1 MTPIHYTIIAVR
13 PEAHLYR
20 VTCTVDDPD
29 PSGQQFALPAWVPGS
44 YMIRDFAR
52 HVVAIR
58 AASRNRTV
66 ALEKLDKHTWRA
78 QPVDGSLTVSFDVY
92 AWDLS
97 VRGAHLDTTHGF
109 FNGACVFL
117 RVLGQESAPCEL
129 EILRPM
135 GARYRNWRV
144 ATAMP
149 RKGAKPYGFG
159 AYVASD
165 YDELI
170 DHPVELGEFTRASFR
185 AGGVPHDIVISAR
198 HAADTRRLQRD
209 LKRLCEHHI
218 RFFGEPAP
226 MKRYVF
232 LVTAV
237 GEGYGGLEHR
247 ASTALLC
254 SREDLP
260 REGEIDVSER
270 YRTFLGL
277 VSHEY
282 FHAWNVKRIKPA
294 AFIPYDLEREN
305 YTTLLWAFEGITSYY
320 DDLALVRCG
329 LIERRDYLE
338 LLGRS
343 ITAYLRTP
351 GRTVQSVAESSFDAW
366 IKYYRQ
372 DENSPNAGV
381 SYYVKGSLVALCL
394 DLLIRGRTRGKRSL
408 DDVMRALWRRHGLTG
423 VGLEE
428 DGIERLAEEA
438 SGLKLEHTFDD
449 WLRSTRE
456 LPLKALLATQ
466 GVEMELRPAES
477 AQDKGGRPASSKK
490 TAGLAMLGI
499 RARAQGDDSAVT
511 HVLEGG
517 AAQEAGIAAGD
528 LIVAVDGLRPGQA
541 GLDAALAKRRAGERV
556 GIHAFRRDELLSFEA
571 RLRRADADTCA
582 LTESAGARARLLGR
596 WLRPDARQTRS
607 RRKIRG

>member
-1 MTPIHYTIIAVR
+1 MTPPIRYTILPER

-20 VTCTVDDPD
+20 VTCTVAEPD
-29 PSGQQFALPAWVPGS
+29 SAGQRFALPAWIHGS
-44 YMIRDFAR
+44 YMIREFAR
-52 HVVAIR
+52 HLISIRAESRGRAVAI
-58 AASRNRTV
+58 
-66 ALEKLDKHTWRA
+66 EKLDKHTWRA
-78 QPVDGSLTVSFDVY
+78 EPVAGPLAVSCEVY

-97 VRGAHLDTTHGF
+97 VRGAHLDTRHAF

-117 RVLGQESAPCEL
+117 RVLGQEAAPCEL
-129 EILRPM
+129 EIARPR
-135 GARYRNWRV
+135 GPRYRNWRV

-149 RKGAKPYGFG
+149 RRSAGPFGFG
-159 AYVASD
+159 GYVTAD

-170 DHPVELGEFTRASFR
+170 DHPVEMGEFALASFR
-185 AGGVPHDIVISAR
+185 AGGVPHDIVITGR

-209 LKRLCEHHI
+209 LKRLCEEHI

-226 MKRYVF
+226 MKRFVF

-254 SREDLP
+254 SRDDLP
-260 REGEIDVSER
+260 REGETEVTER

-277 VSHEY
+277 ASHEY
-282 FHAWNVKRIKPA
+282 FHTWNVKRIKPA
-294 AFIPYDLEREN
+294 AFAPYDLDHEN
-305 YTTLLWAFEGITSYY
+305 YTTLLWAFEGVTSYY

-329 LIERRDYLE
+329 LIEKKDYLE

-343 ITAYLRTP
+343 ITTHLRTP
-351 GRTVQSVAESSFDAW
+351 GRAIQSVAESSFDAW

-372 DENSPNAGV
+372 DENSPNAAV

-394 DLLIRGRTRGKRSL
+394 DLFIREKTRGRKSL
-408 DDVMRALWRRHGLTG
+408 DDIMRALWRRHGLTG
-423 VGLEE
+423 AGVEE
-428 DGIERLAEEA
+428 DGIERFAEEA
-438 SGLKLEHTFDD
+438 TGLELERHFDD

-456 LPLKALLATQ
+456 LPLKALLAAQ

-477 AQDKGGRPASSKK
+477 AQDKGGKPARSKSA
-490 TAGLAMLGI
+490 AGLTMLGV
-499 RARAQGDDSAVT
+499 RARVQGDGTAVT

-528 LIVAVDGLRPGQA
+528 LIVALDGLRPGQT
-541 GLDAALAKRRAGERV
+541 GLDAALATRRAGERV
-556 GIHAFRRDELLSFEA
+556 GIHAFRRDELMTFEA
-571 RLRRADADTCA
+571 QLKRADADTCV
-582 LTESAGARARLLGR
+582 LTESAGARRRLLER
-596 WLRPDARQTRS
+596 WLRP
-607 RRKIRG
+607 RRG

>member
-1 MTPIHYTIIAVR
+1 MTSPIRYTILPAR

-20 VTCTVDDPD
+20 VTCTVAQPD
-29 PSGQQFALPAWVPGS
+29 SAGQRFALPAWVPGS

-52 HVVAIR
+52 HIVSIR
-58 AASRNRTV
+58 AASRGR
-66 ALEKLDKHTWRA
+66 AIAIEKLDKHTWRA
-78 QPVDGSLTVSFDVY
+78 EPAAGPLAVNCEVY

-97 VRGAHLDTTHGF
+97 VRGAHLDTRHAF

-117 RVLGQESAPCEL
+117 RVLGREAAPCEL
-129 EILRPM
+129 EIVRPR

-144 ATAMP
+144 ATAMA

-170 DHPVELGEFTRASFR
+170 DHPVEMGEFTRSSFH
-185 AGGVPHDIVISAR
+185 AGGVPHDIVITGR
-198 HAADTRRLQRD
+198 HAADMRRLQRD
-209 LKRLCEHHI
+209 LKRLCEHHM

-232 LVTAV
+232 LVIAV

-260 REGEIDVSER
+260 REGDIEVSER

-277 VSHEY
+277 ASHEY
-282 FHAWNVKRIKPA
+282 FHTWNVKRIKPA
-294 AFIPYDLEREN
+294 AFVPYDLDREN

-329 LIERRDYLE
+329 LIEKKDYLE

-343 ITAYLRTP
+343 ITTHLRTP
-351 GRTVQSVAESSFDAW
+351 GRARQSLAESSFDAW

-394 DLLIRGRTRGKRSL
+394 DLLVRDKTRGRKSL
-408 DDVMRALWRRHGLTG
+408 DDVMRVLWRRHGLTG
-423 VGLEE
+423 AGLEE
-428 DGIERLAEEA
+428 NGIERLAEEA
-438 SGLKLEHTFDD
+438 TGVKLERYFDD

-456 LPLKALLATQ
+456 LPLKTLLATQ

-477 AQDKGGRPASSKK
+477 AQDKGGKPARSKNA
-490 TAGLAMLGI
+490 AGLALLGI
-499 RARAQGDDSAVT
+499 RARAQGDDTAVT
-511 HVLEGG
+511 HVLERG
-517 AAQEAGIAAGD
+517 AAREAGVAAGD
-528 LIVAVDGLRPGQA
+528 GL
-541 GLDAALAKRRAGERV
+541 K
-556 GIHAFRRDELLSFEA
+556 
-571 RLRRADADTCA
+571 RADADTCVLA
-582 LTESAGARARLLGR
+582 ELAGARARLRER
-596 WLRPDARQTRS
+596 WLRP
-607 RRKIRG
+607 RRV